1 MCQDDDHRDFKEIR
15 PSVSQGGIPECED
28 GMLEDEIG
36 GLFDELTQERKKE
49 SENKPESCRAT
60 S

>member
-1 MCQDDDHRDFKEIR
+1 MCQNDDHRDFKEIR
-15 PSVSQGGIPECED
+15 PSVSQGDIPECED

-49 SENKPESCRAT
+49 
-60 S
+60 